1 MRHHHGDKWGSA
13 CMLDRAPSR
22 WFNLPLSR
30 LPGPY
35 KGCPTMNSKLL
46 WRKSYGVKQLREGL
60 GGQQENIEGLSE
72 PLEATRNRTT
82 RSTWLLTPRPA
93 S

>member
-1 MRHHHGDKWGSA
+1 
-13 CMLDRAPSR
+13 
-22 WFNLPLSR
+22 
-30 LPGPY
+30 
-35 KGCPTMNSKLL
+35 MNSKLL

>member
-1 MRHHHGDKWGSA
+1 LAIRKGMVKSA
-13 CMLDRAPSR
+13 VQPKSLFPMYRTPFTGGVSAV
-22 WFNLPLSR
+22 
-30 LPGPY
+30 
-35 KGCPTMNSKLL
+35 KSKLL
-46 WRKSYGVKQLREGL
+46 QKISYSLDRSDEVLDDQRENT
-60 GGQQENIEGLSE
+60 EDSSE

>member
-1 MRHHHGDKWGSA
+1 MK
-13 CMLDRAPSR
+13 
-22 WFNLPLSR
+22 
-30 LPGPY
+30 
-35 KGCPTMNSKLL
+35 SKLL
-46 WRKSYGVKQLREGL
+46 QKKSYSLDQSDEVLED
-60 GGQQENIEGLSE
+60 QQENTEDSSE